1 MKSPLFKG
9 TILECIA
16 WLSQQKEGLFE
27 IFPHIKK
34 RSLSANALYWECV
47 GRISKFEKKPD
58 AYIHNLILRRMNI
71 VESINGRPLEMRLPD
86 TDEAE
91 RQAEYDELVHLKPTL
106 RFGED
111 EYGRYRIYQLLKGS
125 SEFNVEEMTRLIDLV
140 IDELRNYDLPVPGEE
155 DIQRAIR
162 DYERRHRDK

>member
-1 MKSPLFKG
+1 M
-9 TILECIA
+9 
-16 WLSQQKEGLFE
+16 
-27 IFPHIKK
+27 
-34 RSLSANALYWECV
+34 
-47 GRISKFEKKPD
+47 
-58 AYIHNLILRRMNI
+58 
-71 VESINGRPLEMRLPD
+71 ESINGRPLEMRLPD

-91 RQAEYDELVHLKPTL
+91 RQAEYDDLVHLKPTL

-155 DIQRAIR
+155 DIQRAIKN
-162 DYERRHRDK
+162 YERTHK